1 MRPNA
6 DMANLLAAAAPPSCT
21 NAHKLEGK
29 DAIKNAI
36 MTNAKLTCTK
46 DTNTGE
52 YRQWLLGKF
61 RNKVPNLPNV
71 IKQAAEELADVGLL
85 QENRESKMRK
95 GRKVQS
101 YRKAT
106 WDEMTDDAKSETNR
120 LQIPRSMFD

>member
-1 MRPNA
+1 MPTTQAVRITCRNTLA
-6 DMANLLAAAAPPSCT
+6 IVHDRNL
-21 NAHKLEGK
+21 K

-36 MTNAKLTCTK
+36 MTNAKLTCTT

-52 YRQWLLGKF
+52 YREWLLGKF
-61 RNKVPNLPNV
+61 RNKVQNLSSV

-85 QENRESKMRK
+85 QENSESKRRK

-120 LQIPRSMFD
+120 LQIPRSIFE